1 MKIHKAGYG
10 LLIKLFILLAIVNSL
25 VFASIGNLTVC
36 RIVIGIS
43 TVVYLLV
50 VNFFRFPNRQIRV
63 DDDAILCPADG
74 KIVVVEETYEPEYL
88 KRQCIQVSVFMSILN
103 VHINWYAANGIVEYF
118 RYHKG
123 RYMAAYLPKSST
135 ENERTTVAIK
145 TRGGQEIVMRQ
156 IAGAMAKRIV
166 SYATVGGEARQN
178 RHLGFIKFGSR
189 VDLYLPLG
197 TRINVKVGQKVTG
210 SQTIIGTFAKGESK

>member
-63 DDDAILCPADG
+63 
-74 KIVVVEETYEPEYL
+74 E
-88 KRQCIQVSVFMSILN
+88 
-103 VHINWYAANGIVEYF
+103 W
-118 RYHKG
+118 
-123 RYMAAYLPKSST
+123 
-135 ENERTTVAIK
+135 
-145 TRGGQEIVMRQ
+145 
-156 IAGAMAKRIV
+156 
-166 SYATVGGEARQN
+166 
-178 RHLGFIKFGSR
+178 KF
-189 VDLYLPLG
+189 
-197 TRINVKVGQKVTG
+197 
-210 SQTIIGTFAKGESK
+210 

>member
-118 RYHKG
+118 R
-123 RYMAAYLPKSST
+123 S
-135 ENERTTVAIK
+135 
-145 TRGGQEIVMRQ
+145 
-156 IAGAMAKRIV
+156 AG
-166 SYATVGGEARQN
+166 
-178 RHLGFIKFGSR
+178 FGISIHWFGVVQR
-189 VDLYLPLG
+189 
-197 TRINVKVGQKVTG
+197 
-210 SQTIIGTFAKGESK
+210 

>member
-145 TRGGQEIVMRQ
+145 PPGVHQIRLAGGLVPAAGHANQCKSRPESDRLANHNRDFRQRRVQMTR
-156 IAGAMAKRIV
+156 
-166 SYATVGGEARQN
+166 
-178 RHLGFIKFGSR
+178 SR
-189 VDLYLPLG
+189 
-197 TRINVKVGQKVTG
+197 T
-210 SQTIIGTFAKGESK
+210 